1 MPSTNKI
8 IDLSALAYFKAK
20 LDLILAGK
28 ADASDIPTV
37 NNASLTIQKNGTTV
51 ETFYANDNTN
61 KTANITIP
69 TAVSEF
75 TNDSGYQTASDVSS
89 AITTAISGITSFEFQ
104 IVQALPATGEKGVIY
119 LLANSGTAPDIYD
132 EYIWVTNS
140 GVGSFE
146 KIGSTDVDLS
156 GYVQFTD
163 ILYADNTDIDNLFE

>member
-61 KTANITIP
+61 KTANITVP
-69 TAVSEF
+69 TAVSDL

-89 AITTAISGITSFEFQ
+89 AITTAISGITSF
-104 IVQALPATGEKGVIY
+104 
-119 LLANSGTAPDIYD
+119 
-132 EYIWVTNS
+132 
-140 GVGSFE
+140 
-146 KIGSTDVDLS
+146 
-156 GYVQFTD
+156 
-163 ILYADNTDIDNLFE
+163 